1 MDRRGSRAAA
11 APAAED
17 LGAMDR
23 RGSRAAAAPAVED
36 LGAMDH
42 RGSRAAAPAAVE
54 DLGATDRRGS
64 RAVAA
69 PVVHREWLAADKA
82 AAHTPGK
89 GNLLSTE
96 RARPHRAAV

>member
-1 MDRRGSRAAA
+1 MARDRCVQDKAVEDLGATDRRGSRAAA

-17 LGAMDR
+17 LGAMD
-23 RGSRAAAAPAVED
+23 
-36 LGAMDH
+36 H
-42 RGSRAAAPAAVE
+42 RGSRAAAPAVE

-96 RARPHRAAV
+96 RARPHRAAA